1 MVNTRDVTISR
12 RFGVG
17 AIDTGQKIAEHYR
30 LVERIGSGGTG
41 VVWRAVDERLQRS
54 VAVKQIHIKPSLP
67 EGERDVLRQRAIRE
81 ARNAARFQH
90 PNAIVVFDITEHNG
104 DPCLVMEYL
113 KSVSLAAELGQKG
126 PLPLTEVARIGEQV
140 ASSLIAAHQAGLVHR
155 DVKPGNILLGDH
167 GEVKITDFG
176 ISRAAGDVTLTETGL
191 ICGTAAYLAP
201 EVARG
206 SDPTPAADVFALGA
220 TLFHALEGEPP
231 YGANAN
237 PLAVLYAA
245 ANGQVREPRNAG
257 PATDFL
263 LDLLSPDPLDRPTMT
278 EARDALAAFADADAV
293 PAGFV
298 PASEAYGRR
307 NSAAATQV
315 IRQSGNR
322 TSHAGASTATTRQ
335 IRSNPRPPARHDTA
349 AHPPTAAQPAP
360 LPRKQAGKGR
370 AVLIGSGVGAVVAAI
385 AVAVSALN
393 SSDSNSPQV
402 QANPP
407 LPRKQAG
414 KGRAVLIGSGVGAV
428 VAAIAVAVSALNS
441 SDSNSPQVQAN
452 PSTSVQASAG
462 PASSSA
468 APVALGQTANVGTV
482 DIGSAGLLVENFF
495 SNPAGSWSLL
505 TPAAQKVYGSET
517 AFREYWNDRT
527 VDTFASITAV
537 KGNNADGSTDM
548 RLASITINGQ
558 TKAMVMRV
566 VNSGGSLRIDG
577 DTR

>member
-113 KSVSLAAELGQKG
+113 KSVSLAGELGQKG
-126 PLPLTEVARIGEQV
+126 PLPLLEVARIGEMV

-245 ANGQVREPRNAG
+245 ANGQVREPHNAG

-278 EARDALAAFADADAV
+278 EARDALASFAEDDAV

-298 PASEAYGRR
+298 PASEAFNRR
-307 NSAAATQV
+307 NSAATTQV
-315 IRQSGNR
+315 IRQSGR
-322 TSHAGASTATTRQ
+322 RASHAGASTATTRQ
-335 IRSNPRPPARHDTA
+335 IRSNPRPQVRQDTA
-349 AHPPTAAQPAP
+349 AHPQTQAHPMPA
-360 LPRKQAGKGR
+360 PRKQAGKGR
-370 AVLIGSGVGAVVAAI
+370 AVLIGSGVGALVAAI
-385 AVAVSALN
+385 AVTVSALS
-393 SSDSNSPQV
+393 SSDSDSPRV
-402 QANPP
+402 QASPP
-407 LPRKQAG
+407 
-414 KGRAVLIGSGVGAV
+414 
-428 VAAIAVAVSALNS
+428 
-441 SDSNSPQVQAN
+441 
-452 PSTSVQASAG
+452 TSVQASAA
-462 PASSSA
+462 PKPSA
-468 APVALGQTANVGTV
+468 AVPPLGQASNVGTV

-495 SNPAGSWSLL
+495 SNPGGSWSLL
-505 TPAAQKVYGSET
+505 TPAAQEVYGSES

-527 VDTFASITAV
+527 VENFASITAV
-537 KGNNADGSTDM
+537 SGNNADGSTNM
-548 RLASITINGQ
+548 RLASITINGS

-566 VNSGGSLRIDG
+566 VSSGGSLRIDG

>member
-113 KSVSLAAELGQKG
+113 KSVSLAGELGQKG
-126 PLPLTEVARIGEQV
+126 PLPLAEVARIGEQV
-140 ASSLIAAHQAGLVHR
+140 ASSLIAAHGVGLVHR

-206 SDPTPAADVFALGA
+206 ADPTPAADVFALGA

-278 EARDALAAFADADAV
+278 EARDALAAFADADSNAV
-293 PAGFV
+293 SAGFV

-307 NSAAATQV
+307 NSTAATQV
-315 IRQSGNR
+315 IRQSGRR
-322 TSHAGASTATTRQ
+322 TSHAGASTPTTRQ

-349 AHPPTAAQPAP
+349 AHPPTQAQPAP
-360 LPRKQAGKGR
+360 ATQHKRAGKGR
-370 AVLIGSGVGAVVAAI
+370 AVLIGSGVGAVIAAI
-385 AVAVSALN
+385 AVAISAMS
-393 SSDSNSPQV
+393 SSDSDSPSV
-402 QANPP
+402 QANPT
-407 LPRKQAG
+407 
-414 KGRAVLIGSGVGAV
+414 
-428 VAAIAVAVSALNS
+428 
-441 SDSNSPQVQAN
+441 
-452 PSTSVQASAG
+452 TSVQASAA
-462 PASSSA
+462 PTTTA
-468 APVALGQTANVGTV
+468 AVPALGQTANAGTV

-495 SNPAGSWSLL
+495 SNPGGSWSML
-505 TPAAQKVYGSET
+505 TPAAQQVYGSEGE
-517 AFREYWNDRT
+517 FREYWNERT
-527 VDTFASITAV
+527 VNTFASIT
-537 KGNNADGSTDM
+537 GSNNSDGSSDM

-558 TKAMVMRV
+558 TKSMVMRV
-566 VNSGGSLRIDG
+566 VSMGGGLRIDG

>member
-113 KSVSLAAELGQKG
+113 KSVSLAGELGQKG
-126 PLPLTEVARIGEQV
+126 PLPLLEVARIGEKV

-245 ANGQVREPRNAG
+245 ANGQVREPHNAG
-257 PATDFL
+257 QATDFL

-278 EARDALAAFADADAV
+278 EARDALASFAEDENAV

-298 PASEAYGRR
+298 PASEAFGRR
-307 NSAAATQV
+307 NAAATTQV
-315 IRQSGNR
+315 IRQSGR
-322 TSHAGASTATTRQ
+322 RASHAGASTATTRQ
-335 IRSNPRPPARHDTA
+335 IRSNPRPQVRHDTA
-349 AHPPTAAQPAP
+349 AHPRTQAQPMPA
-360 LPRKQAGKGR
+360 PRKQAGKGR
-370 AVLIGSGVGAVVAAI
+370 AVLIGAGVGAVVAAI
-385 AVAVSALN
+385 AVTISALS
-393 SSDSNSPQV
+393 SSDSESPQV
-402 QANPP
+402 QA
-407 LPRKQAG
+407 
-414 KGRAVLIGSGVGAV
+414 S
-428 VAAIAVAVSALNS
+428 
-441 SDSNSPQVQAN
+441 
-452 PSTSVQASAG
+452 PSTSIQASAA
-462 PASSSA
+462 PKPSA
-468 APVALGQTANVGTV
+468 AAPPLGQASNVGTV
-482 DIGSAGLLVENFF
+482 DIGSAGLLVEDFF

-505 TPAAQKVYGSET
+505 TPAAQQVYGSEA
-517 AFREYWNDRT
+517 AFREYWNART
-527 VDTFASITAV
+527 VNTFASITAV
-537 KGNNADGSTDM
+537 SGNNADGSTNM
-548 RLASITINGQ
+548 RLASITIDGS

>member
-113 KSVSLAAELGQKG
+113 KSVSLAGELGQKG
-126 PLPLTEVARIGEQV
+126 PLPLLEVARIGEMV

-231 YGANAN
+231 YGANSN

-245 ANGQVREPRNAG
+245 ANGQVREPHNAG

-278 EARDALAAFADADAV
+278 EARDALASFAEDDAV

-298 PASEAYGRR
+298 PASEAFNRR
-307 NSAAATQV
+307 NSAATTQV
-315 IRQSGNR
+315 IRQSGR
-322 TSHAGASTATTRQ
+322 RASHAGASTATTRQ
-335 IRSNPRPPARHDTA
+335 IRSNPRPQVRQDTA
-349 AHPPTAAQPAP
+349 AHPQTQAHPMPA
-360 LPRKQAGKGR
+360 PRKQAGKGR
-370 AVLIGSGVGAVVAAI
+370 AVLIGSGVGALVAAI
-385 AVAVSALN
+385 AVAVSALS
-393 SSDSNSPQV
+393 SSDSDSPRV
-402 QANPP
+402 QASPP
-407 LPRKQAG
+407 
-414 KGRAVLIGSGVGAV
+414 
-428 VAAIAVAVSALNS
+428 
-441 SDSNSPQVQAN
+441 
-452 PSTSVQASAG
+452 TSVQASAA
-462 PASSSA
+462 PKPSA
-468 APVALGQTANVGTV
+468 AVPPLGQAGNVGTV

-495 SNPAGSWSLL
+495 SNPGGSWSLL
-505 TPAAQKVYGSET
+505 TPAAQEVYGSES

-527 VDTFASITAV
+527 VENFASITAV
-537 KGNNADGSTDM
+537 SGNNADGSTNM
-548 RLASITINGQ
+548 RLASITINGS

-566 VNSGGSLRIDG
+566 VSSGGSLRIDG